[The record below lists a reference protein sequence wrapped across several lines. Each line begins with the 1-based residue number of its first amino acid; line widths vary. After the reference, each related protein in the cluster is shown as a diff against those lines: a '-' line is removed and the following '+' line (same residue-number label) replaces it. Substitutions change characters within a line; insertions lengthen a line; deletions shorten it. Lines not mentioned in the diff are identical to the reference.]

1 MSCSRDG
8 KGVLD
13 RQDLWDKK
21 ETKVEMELT
30 VYRADLD
37 RLVIQD
43 HQVKMGHLAYG
54 GHLAFLGYSNYN
66 F

>member
-1 MSCSRDG
+1 MA
-8 KGVLD
+8 